1 MASGEKSLYK
11 FGGREPCRRV
21 DGGSNHERRFVA
33 CLGDAEGSGQQS
45 RGLREK
51 GSVCN
56 TTSVGLFLESN
67 FSVKWK

>member
-1 MASGEKSLYK
+1 MASEEKSLYK
-11 FGGREPCRRV
+11 FGGREPCKPV

-45 RGLREK
+45 PGLGGKE
-51 GSVCN
+51 SVCN
-56 TTSVGLFLESN
+56 TTSVCLFLEGN